1 MNTKIKI
8 VLISGSPRKGNT
20 EYILESLSKLL
31 KKAGADTCLIL
42 LRKCNICFCTGC
54 LACETRTKSQQGI
67 CKQKDDMPEL
77 LEQLKQAD
85 TIVLG
90 TPVYFEMLSGL
101 TKNFIDRTCPV
112 WPSLQG
118 KKMGGVAVAEE
129 SIGQALLNLKQYAE
143 VCHMKY
149 LGSLELLAKTPK
161 EASRNT
167 SLPEKLTAFTDL
179 LLQG

>member
-1 MNTKIKI
+1 MNTKLKI

-20 EYILESLSKLL
+20 EYILGNLDKLL
-31 KKAGADTCLIL
+31 KKEGADTSCIL
-42 LRKCNICFCTGC
+42 LRKYNICACTGC
-54 LACETRTKSQQGI
+54 LACETGLQNQRGN

-85 TIVLG
+85 ILVLG

-101 TKNFIDRTCPV
+101 MKNFIDRTCPV

-129 SIGQALLNLKQYAE
+129 GIGQALLNLKQYAD
-143 VCHMKY
+143 VCRMKY

-161 EASRNT
+161 EASHDS
-167 SLPEKLTAFTDL
+167 SLPEKIKDFADL